1 MWAASVVTVVAL
13 AAVGFM
19 LRFLTALLRE
29 GAPSVCYWAVPVC
42 RELKKKEEHLK
53 VSRGIY
59 FDDDCRATE
68 SECGDYRLENEHH
81 AKEKCTSGLIA
92 LDVCPVSD
100 SVGWRSVHARHGYLL
115 RERRL

>member
-1 MWAASVVTVVAL
+1 MWAASAVAFVAL

-19 LRFLTALLRE
+19 LRFLTALLHE
-29 GAPSVCYWAVPVC
+29 GAPSVCYWVVPVC
-42 RELKKKEEHLK
+42 RELKKEEQLK
-53 VSRGIY
+53 VLRGVY

-68 SECGDYRLENEHH
+68 SESGDYRLENEHH

-92 LDVCPVSD
+92 LDVRPVSD
-100 SVGWRSVHARHGYLL
+100 SLGRRSVHARHGYLL